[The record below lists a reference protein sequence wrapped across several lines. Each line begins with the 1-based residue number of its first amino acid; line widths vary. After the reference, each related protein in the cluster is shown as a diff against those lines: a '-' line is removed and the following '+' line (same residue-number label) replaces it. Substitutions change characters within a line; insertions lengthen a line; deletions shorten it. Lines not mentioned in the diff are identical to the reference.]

1 MRVKSDRV
9 MQQVEE
15 IAYSCECECCRLLY
29 GDQAKYFEQELKPR
43 IKHSKLG
50 QISMV
55 NNGSN
60 MHGSQVA
67 NTLFCR
73 RNL

>member
-1 MRVKSDRV
+1 MKECSVCNQCNAAV
-9 MQQVEE
+9 MM
-15 IAYSCECECCRLLY
+15 YHCRLLY
-29 GDQAKYFEQELKPR
+29 GDQARYFEQELKPR

-67 NTLFCR
+67 NPSVKYTVIVL
-73 RNL
+73 

>member
-1 MRVKSDRV
+1 MLK
-9 MQQVEE
+9 EWN
-15 IAYSCECECCRLLY
+15 ECECCRLLY

-67 NTLFCR
+67 NALLYAVNSARLNTSVSGKVG
-73 RNL
+73 

>member
-1 MRVKSDRV
+1 MNVV
-9 MQQVEE
+9 V
-15 IAYSCECECCRLLY
+15 CRLLY
-29 GDQAKYFEQELKPR
+29 GDQARYFEQELKPR

-67 NTLFCR
+67 FIALLLPASLNFFSVLSKLKMAFGI
-73 RNL
+73 L